1 MTRPTLLTTVALA
14 ASLCAASA
22 PTWSQSS
29 GDNYNPSWYVVP
41 SINLVDPDSRF
52 GVNDN
57 GEGVGL
63 RFGKPVSASWDVQL
77 GGSFSRSRQAGSTLR
92 RNALGIDGLYLF
104 SRERLRP
111 YVLVGVGVEYDKLST
126 PTNRTQRTSSFIN
139 AGLGVQYSLSEQWA
153 LQADFRRA
161 QTYLRGDTFG
171 FDRARTNVASLGVIY
186 TFDKPASYA
195 PVVREAPRPAPVA
208 QAPAAP
214 LVSPAPQP
222 MAATPVPAPA
232 PLPAPRTERYTL
244 SDVELFAFD
253 SAQLRTPQPKL
264 DEIASALSQ
273 NAQVGN
279 VVITGYTDRLG
290 SEAYNL
296 KLSQQRADA
305 VKQYLANKGV
315 GAARLSAVGR
325 GEASPKVT
333 CNDRVRKDLIE
344 CLAPNR
350 RVEVEQITIERRV
363 P

>member
-1 MTRPTLLTTVALA
+1 MTRPKILTAVALA
-14 ASLCAASA
+14 ASLCGICASA
-22 PTWSQSS
+22 LSQSS
-29 GDNYNPSWYVVP
+29 GGGYNPSWYVVP
-41 SINLVDPDSRF
+41 SINLVKPDSGF
-52 GVNDN
+52 GISDY

-63 RFGKPVSASWDVQL
+63 RFGKPISPSWDMQL
-77 GGSFSRSRQAGSTLR
+77 GGSFSRSREGGSTFR
-92 RNALGIDGLYLF
+92 RNALGIDGLYMF

-126 PTNRTQRTSSFIN
+126 PTNRTQRTSSFVN
-139 AGLGVQYSLSEQWA
+139 AGLGVQYSLTDQWA

-161 QTYLRGDTFG
+161 QTYLRGETFG

-186 TFDKPASYA
+186 TFDKPNTYT
-195 PVVREAPRPAPVA
+195 PVAREAPAPAPAPIAQAPTPPMAAPAPAPTPAPPPAPVA
-208 QAPAAP
+208 P
-214 LVSPAPQP
+214 
-222 MAATPVPAPA
+222 
-232 PLPAPRTERYTL
+232 PRTERYTL

-253 SAQLRTPQPKL
+253 SAQLRSPQPKL
-264 DEIASALSQ
+264 DEIATALNQ

-305 VKQYLANKGV
+305 VRQYLADKGV
-315 GAARLSAVGR
+315 GVTRLSALGR
-325 GEASPKVT
+325 GEASPKVM